1 YRLLEKNWSA
11 NKQKEYYTYTESLKA
26 NKDSELKLKTIL
38 IELSGSMLAAFTFQY
53 SSPNYNTQ
61 LSDIPYFTEID
72 SNNRV
77 KKRISLNK
85 LDASKVNSNG
95 GNINEQSDDNYDQ
108 LTDSD
113 SESCLNL
120 LFSKSI
126 KHISESDGADDESD
140 GDLFLGRNES
150 IKFFSFDEYMDRN
163 KNKSESIWK
172 LKDGRSIVEV
182 LN

>member
-26 NKDSELKLKTIL
+26 NKDSELKLKTGKG
-38 IELSGSMLAAFTFQY
+38 EHRQRFMKHTFED
-53 SSPNYNTQ
+53 YN
-61 LSDIPYFTEID
+61 D